1 MSSVMNVE
9 RVRGTR
15 DFLPKD
21 WRVMQYVFTSWRR
34 VCERY
39 GFEEFEMPVLENYK
53 MYVDKSGE
61 ELTKQVYNFKDKGGR
76 ELALRPETTPSLI
89 RIYEAN
95 KYSLIK
101 PVKWYC
107 IPRCFRYEKPQK
119 GRLRE
124 FFQLNVDIIEGGKEA
139 DGEVLACAVDLMRE
153 FGLNKKDFKIL
164 VSNRK
169 LFEGVVKSITDA
181 DVLPVVDKFKKVKKE
196 EFLRLLM
203 RKGLGKKQANQVYR
217 LARIRGKPSKT
228 LKELKDYCS
237 NSEALEGWKELD
249 GAMKALAAYGLLDYC
264 EIDLSVV
271 RGLAYYTGLVFE
283 CFDTKERLR
292 SVLGGGAYKAG
303 KRDAVGFAAGDTVLL
318 ELLKKKKLIPELDK
332 KLDFYVAIVNDSVR
346 DKSKAVID
354 VLRDAGYNVDFDL
367 MGRSLRKQLDYARR
381 VGVDRVVIVG
391 GKELEK
397 NCVRVKEFG
406 VGGERVVKINEL
418 VR

>member
-1 MSSVMNVE
+1 MKDSME

-21 WRVMQYVFTSWRR
+21 WRVMQFVFSNWRR

-39 GFEEFEMPVLENYK
+39 GFEEFEMPVLEYYK
-53 MYVDKSGE
+53 MYLDKSGE
-61 ELTKQVYNFKDKGGR
+61 ELTQQVYNFKDKGGR
-76 ELALRPETTPSLI
+76 QLALRPETTPSLI
-89 RIYEAN
+89 RIFEAN
-95 KYSLIK
+95 KNSLTK

-124 FFQLNVDIIEGGKEA
+124 FFQLNVDIVEGGEEA

-153 FGLNKKDFKIL
+153 FGMKKKDFKIF

-169 LFEGVVKSITDA
+169 IFEGMVRNITDV
-181 DVLPVVDKFKKVKKE
+181 DILSVVDKFKKVDRK
-196 EFLRLLM
+196 EFLRLLQ
-203 RKGLGKKQANQVYR
+203 RKGLSRKQALQVYR
-217 LARIRGKPSKT
+217 VARIGGEPSKT
-228 LKELKDYCS
+228 LKVLRDLCS
-237 NSEALEGWKELD
+237 NTEALEGWQELD
-249 GAMKALAAYGLLDYC
+249 KAMKALAAYGLMDYC
-264 EIDLSVV
+264 RIDLSVV

-283 CFDTKERLR
+283 CFGTKGKLR

-303 KRDAVGFAAGDTVLL
+303 KNDAVGFAMGDSVLL
-318 ELLKKKKLIPELDK
+318 ELLKRKKLVPELGK
-332 KLDFYVAIVNDSVR
+332 KLDFFVAIVGDSVR
-346 DKSKAVID
+346 DRSKAVID

-381 VGVDRVVIVG
+381 IGVDRVVIVG
-391 GKELEK
+391 EKELAQ
-397 NCVRVKEFG
+397 NSVRIKEFG
-406 VGGERVVKINEL
+406 VAGERVVRIDEL

>member
-1 MSSVMNVE
+1 MKVE

-21 WRVMQYVFTSWRR
+21 WRVMQYVFSNWRR

-39 GFEEFEMPVLENYK
+39 GFEEFEMPVLEYNK
-53 MYVDKSGE
+53 MYLDKSGE
-61 ELTKQVYNFKDKGGR
+61 ELTQQVYNFKDKGGR

-95 KYSLIK
+95 KYALVK

-107 IPRCFRYEKPQK
+107 IPRCFRYEKPQT

-153 FGLNKKDFKIL
+153 FGLKKKDFKIL

-169 LFEGVVKSITDA
+169 LFEGIVKNITDENI
-181 DVLPVVDKFKKVKKE
+181 LLIVDKFRKVKKE
-196 EFLRLLM
+196 EFQRLLLK
-203 RKGLGKKQANQVYR
+203 KGLTKKQAAQVYR
-217 LARIRGKPSKT
+217 LARIRGEPVKT
-228 LKELKDYCS
+228 LKALRDYCS

-249 GAMKALAAYGLLDYC
+249 NAMKAMAAYGLMDYC

-283 CFDTKERLR
+283 CYDAKERLR
-292 SVLGGGAYKAG
+292 SVLGGGAYMAG
-303 KRDAVGFAAGDTVLL
+303 RREAVGFAVGDVVLL
-318 ELLKKKKLIPELDK
+318 ELLKRRKLLPELEK
-332 KLDFYVAIVNDSVR
+332 KLDFYVAIVSDSVR

-391 GKELEK
+391 EKELAQ
-397 NCVRVKEFG
+397 NCVRIKEFG
-406 VGGERVVKINEL
+406 VAGERVLKIHEL
-418 VR
+418 VQ